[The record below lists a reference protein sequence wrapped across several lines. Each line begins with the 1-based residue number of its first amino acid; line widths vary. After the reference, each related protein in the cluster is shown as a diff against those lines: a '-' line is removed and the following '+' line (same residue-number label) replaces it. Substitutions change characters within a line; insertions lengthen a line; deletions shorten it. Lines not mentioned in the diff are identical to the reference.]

1 MYFVKRRKRGELR
14 NLFLL
19 TSPPPSAV
27 AASASYK
34 AITAARPRGKRCVLV
49 SMLALFVCLHCSS
62 CIYLGAKR
70 LTRDEPQAVW
80 HVETGGVQAN
90 RRYCQHLTSASL
102 EQLLQVMCGLCMTI

>member
-1 MYFVKRRKRGELR
+1 M
-14 NLFLL
+14 
-19 TSPPPSAV
+19 
-27 AASASYK
+27 
-34 AITAARPRGKRCVLV
+34 
-49 SMLALFVCLHCSS
+49 
-62 CIYLGAKR
+62 